1 VAVTDRAV
9 LASRTALTFAL
20 TNGPLAAIAIAA
32 DRRTPIDNPDQR
44 ASAAKTFA
52 LKGTALSGPLPPVLV
67 TAALG
72 ILGRRRDRFGSAAI
86 AVIGVMGVLIT
97 INAAR
102 QLAAEPKG
110 YAPRGALVAGGA
122 IFSLFGIAF
131 VVAAVHDL
139 RARRSAFLSS

>member
-1 VAVTDRAV
+1 M
-9 LASRTALTFAL
+9 
-20 TNGPLAAIAIAA
+20 
-32 DRRTPIDNPDQR
+32 
-44 ASAAKTFA
+44 
-52 LKGTALSGPLPPVLV
+52 SGPLPPVVV

-72 ILGRRRDRFGSAAI
+72 ILGRRKDRFGCAAI

-102 QLAAEPKG
+102 QIDAARQIAAKPDG

-131 VVAAVHDL
+131 VVGAMHDL
-139 RARRSAFLSS
+139 RGRQGAFSAS